1 MRKKIATIGVVII
14 MVGVALSLTGFITI
28 DKAPVNDADVKL
40 QCVLSDNFTIIIE
53 DYLPQENM

>member
-28 DKAPVNDADVKL
+28 DKAPVNDAV
-40 QCVLSDNFTIIIE
+40 CTGSLSGEYTSKII
-53 DYLPQENM
+53 DYSGGTYLL